1 VVTPADGSAP
11 RPLRL
16 AAIFAACLLL
26 TALLVLRGFPYDLLA
41 RRLASEVEGATGT
54 RVAVGALEPRLTLG
68 GPGFEASGVR
78 IQTADGTRV
87 QIDRA
92 ALRPAWSLAWLRLSP
107 AVHADLESVP
117 GNLSGVF
124 VLGRSPGFSGRVE
137 AVDLARLPLAGLW
150 PGLELSGV
158 LDADVDL
165 STADGTPRGS
175 VVLHAEQGT
184 LRTPEL
190 PIALPFETLDGELRF
205 GDEHLVEVSRLEAAG
220 PMFSAQVSGTVDRA
234 DSAAGAPLDLVVSY
248 EVEPQMRATLEG
260 AGLPTRRDG
269 SGRVHIQGTT
279 AQPRLQ

>member
-1 VVTPADGSAP
+1 MTPADGSGP
-11 RPLRL
+11 RPLRVVL
-16 AAIFAACLLL
+16 IAGACLLF

-41 RRLASEVEGATGT
+41 RRVASEVEAATGT

-92 ALRPAWSLAWLRLSP
+92 ALRPAWSLAWLRLAP
-107 AVHADLESVP
+107 AFHADLESAP

-137 AVDLARLPLAGLW
+137 AIDLERLPLAVLW
-150 PGLELSGV
+150 PGLELTGV

-165 STADGTPRGS
+165 SSSDGAPRGS
-175 VVLHAEQGT
+175 VGLHARQGSV
-184 LRTPEL
+184 RTPEL

-205 GDEHLVEVSRLEAAG
+205 GDEHFVEVSRLEAAG
-220 PMFSAQVSGTVDRA
+220 PLFSAQLAGTVGRA
-234 DSAAGAPLDLVVSY
+234 ESAAGAPLDLVVSY
-248 EVEPQMRATLEG
+248 QVEPQMRATLES
-260 AGLPTRRDG
+260 AGLPTKRDG
-269 SGRVHIQGTT
+269 SGRVRIQGTT